1 MPGLDPV
8 AFSKDFA
15 HRRVVVHDTE
25 LHYVEGGRGAMQSG
39 FEYYR
44 AIFDS
49 IAQNRETAAKKLS
62 MPVFAIGGAQWLG
75 PLMQKMV
82 EPVSAN
88 LRTEVIAGSG
98 HFVPEEAPEAVI
110 RLLQAFLK

>member
-1 MPGLDPV
+1 MPGFDPV
-8 AFSKDFA
+8 AFSKIFT
-15 HRRVVVHDTE
+15 HRKVVVRDTE

-62 MPVFAIGGAQWLG
+62 MPVLAIGGEQWLG
-75 PLMQKMV
+75 LLMQRMV
-82 EPVSAN
+82 EPIADN

-98 HFVPEEAPEAVI
+98 HFVPEEAPEAVV